1 MALANCTKCG
11 KLFNKVFHDICPACH
26 EQVERDYKKVYAFLK
41 EHGPTHIDV
50 IHEETGVEK
59 KLIMKF
65 LAEGRFEG
73 VTVTYKCE
81 SCGVSINSGKLCA
94 KCAQEL
100 NDQIQ
105 KMQQDAPAQGKV
117 KNQAYLGRSSLD
129 RYRQR

>member
-1 MALANCTKCG
+1 MALANCIKCG
-11 KLFNKVFHDICPACH
+11 KLFNKVLRDLCPVCI
-26 EQVERDYKKVYAFLK
+26 EQMEQDFERVYVFLK
-41 EHGPTHIDV
+41 ENGPTHIDV
-50 IHEETGVEK
+50 LHEETGVEK

-105 KMQQDAPAQGKV
+105 KMRQDAPPQGQT